1 VTRRDFSRR
10 SQATE
15 LMDTNPVSFKEFD
28 DYLRDLERINIL
40 TLAYRPTLLWLKRAV
55 ADLPAGR
62 PISVLDV
69 GSGGGGMLRQLR
81 KWARG
86 KNLKLDLTGVDVN
99 PWSTRSAAESTP
111 PEMFIRFETAD
122 VLARTDPLRTD
133 FIVSSSFTHH
143 LGDADL
149 VRFIRWM
156 DRSAAHGW
164 FINDLHRHIL
174 PYFFI
179 KYATRFLP
187 VNRMARHDGPV
198 SVARAFA
205 ADDWRH
211 LLAEAGIPAE
221 RTCIEWF
228 LPFRYSVSCRKEI
241 ET

>member
-1 VTRRDFSRR
+1 MTRQDFSRR
-10 SQATE
+10 SQTTE
-15 LMDTNPVSFKEFD
+15 LMDTNPVSFEEFD

-156 DRSAAHGW
+156 DRYAAHGW
-164 FINDLHRHIL
+164 FIN
-174 PYFFI
+174 
-179 KYATRFLP
+179 TC
-187 VNRMARHDGPV
+187 
-198 SVARAFA
+198 SV
-205 ADDWRH
+205 
-211 LLAEAGIPAE
+211 
-221 RTCIEWF
+221 T
-228 LPFRYSVSCRKEI
+228 SCLI
-241 ET
+241 SS